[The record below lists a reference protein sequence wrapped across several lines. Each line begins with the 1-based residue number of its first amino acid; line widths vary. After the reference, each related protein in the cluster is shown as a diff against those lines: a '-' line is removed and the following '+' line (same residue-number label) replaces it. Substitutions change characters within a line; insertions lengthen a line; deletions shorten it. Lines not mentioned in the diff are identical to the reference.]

1 MEQLKMPK
9 GLTLTFHSDECLKHT
24 YRKNGED
31 VVKPIQ
37 KIVVDG
43 KAVCPRCRVEAQTKE
58 LQQFESDRA
67 DRIEKL
73 RKYNVLY
80 KDSLISDDTILTATF
95 KNYTATAPEEIKNKK
110 QMLGYWERLKNGEQ
124 FNIILQGSPGAGKS
138 HLCYSLLQELNNHD
152 RDVENPNDKKTC
164 LFINAEEL
172 MRKIKHSFKFP
183 DVKYTE
189 DYLIELM
196 IGVDYLV
203 LDDLGAETGA
213 IDTDKQASNF
223 VQRVLY
229 AVTNGRQG
237 KSTFTTFNL
246 AGDKLKKMYDGKV
259 LSRLMAGKNFVV
271 FKETTDKRIEDLPF

>member
-9 GLTLTFHSDECLKHT
+9 GPTLTFHSDQCMKHT
-24 YRKNGED
+24 YRKNGQD

-37 KIVVDG
+37 KIVLDG
-43 KAVCPRCRVEAQTKE
+43 KAVCPRCQVEAQTKE

-95 KNYTATAPEEIKNKK
+95 GNYTATAPEEIENKK
-110 QMLGYWERLKNGEQ
+110 QMFGYWERLKKGEQ
-124 FNIILQGSPGAGKS
+124 LNIILQGSPGAGKS
-138 HLCYSLLQELNNHD
+138 HLCYSLLQELNNYD

-164 LFINAEEL
+164 LFINVEEL

-229 AVTNGRQG
+229 AVANGRQG

-246 AGDKLKKMYDGKV
+246 AGDTLKKMYDGKV

-271 FKETTDKRIEDLPF
+271 FKETTDKRIENLPF